1 MKSLV
6 IFFLDIFDLFYR
18 LNFVNFLKKIK
29 VNKFDIIFD
38 VGAHKGESI
47 VFFNKYFNVNKIISF
62 EPSPINFTK
71 LEKFVKNKKF
81 KSEVILENFGLGL
94 REEKKQ
100 LNQTIESSSS
110 TFNEINYNSKYY
122 NKKKNLLNFFSN
134 KKYITKVEVNIIN
147 LKSYMINN
155 KVDKVDL
162 LKIDTEGFEFDVLS
176 GLGDKIQQIKFI
188 FFEHHYDDMYKKNYT
203 YSDIS
208 KLLKNNNFKIL
219 HKNKMP
225 FRKTF
230 EYLWVNNNNINLNS

>member
-1 MKSLV
+1 MKFLV
-6 IFFLDIFDLFYR
+6 IFFLDIFDFFYR
-18 LNFVNFLKKIK
+18 LNFVNFLKK
-29 VNKFDIIFD
+29 NNYNSFDVVFD

-47 VFFNKYFNVNKIISF
+47 KFFNKYFEVKKIYSF
-62 EPSPINFTK
+62 EASPVNFESLK
-71 LEKFVKNKKF
+71 KKIENKKF
-81 KSEVILENFGLGL
+81 KSSVILENFGLGTKT
-94 REEKKQ
+94 EKRQ

-110 TFNEINYNSKYY
+110 TFNEINHNSKYY
-122 NKKKNLLNFFSN
+122 NKKKFLLNFFS
-134 KKYITKVEVNIIN
+134 KKNYISKIDVNMCSLKDYIIKN
-147 LKSYMINN
+147 QI
-155 KVDKVDL
+155 DKIDL

-176 GLGDKIQQIKFI
+176 GLEDEINKVKFI

-230 EYLWVNNNNINLNS
+230 EYLWISNHN